1 MKIPQVTPDW
11 ETGIFIG
18 NGTIA
23 TKRGNKMSKKYIVD
37 LTSVSDQ
44 SEETKTLLEN
54 ATNEEVA
61 KWIIGQVKDGNIHID
76 MIVEEDK

>member
-1 MKIPQVTPDW
+1 
-11 ETGIFIG
+11 
-18 NGTIA
+18 
-23 TKRGNKMSKKYIVD
+23 MSKKYIVD

-76 MIVEEDK
+76 MIVEEVTL

>member
-23 TKRGNKMSKKYIVD
+23 TKRGNKMLHNQHVIDSLNVMCDERIKELDSDSPHGDYIYYSFQD
-37 LTSVSDQ
+37 LINREKWEVTS
-44 SEETKTLLEN
+44 
-54 ATNEEVA
+54 
-61 KWIIGQVKDGNIHID
+61 
-76 MIVEEDK
+76 

>member
-1 MKIPQVTPDW
+1 M
-11 ETGIFIG
+11 GG
-18 NGTIA
+18 NI
-23 TKRGNKMSKKYIVD
+23 MSKKYIVD

-76 MIVEEDK
+76 MIVEEVTL

>member
-1 MKIPQVTPDW
+1 M
-11 ETGIFIG
+11 GG
-18 NGTIA
+18 NI
-23 TKRGNKMSKKYIVD
+23 MSKKYIVD

-76 MIVEEDK
+76 MIVEEVTS